1 MMIAKEGIWFIV
13 AFFTATTV
21 LLFLALRLSNLFLLS
36 VAMLLGILCMFTT
49 YFFRDPDRQI
59 VAQEGVILAP
69 ADGKIVR
76 IAEIDHH
83 PHIGGP
89 ARQISIFLSALD
101 VHINRVPV
109 SGVIDYVRYVPGKYL
124 LAWRDKASKD
134 NERTEIGITTSSGE
148 KIAFRQIAGTVAR
161 RIVCYLSPGDSVS
174 IGNRFGLIRFGSR
187 MDVILSADTELIVK
201 IGDRVQAGL
210 TPIGRLSIKGEND
223 AD

>member
-13 AFFTATTV
+13 AFLATTTV

-36 VAMLLGILCMFTT
+36 VAMLLGILTMFTI
-49 YFFRDPDRQI
+49 YFFRDPDRNI

-69 ADGKIVR
+69 ADGKIIR
-76 IAEIDHH
+76 IANVNDH

-89 ARQISIFLSALD
+89 ARQVSIFLSALD

-124 LAWRDKASKD
+124 LAWRDKASTD
-134 NERTEIGITTSSGE
+134 NERTEIGITTFSGE

-174 IGNRFGLIRFGSR
+174 AGNRFGLIRFGSR
-187 MDVILSADTELIVK
+187 MDIFLSADTELSVK

-210 TPIGRLSIKGEND
+210 TPIGRLSKTGESD